1 VQDTFDI
8 LINSFIKDKIGIAD
22 NFLSLPLAIH
32 LKENLNALYANQR
45 LLAAGTG
52 KDRLIDPEK
61 IVRGDKIFWLDRSH
75 NNLHENTFFDLID
88 EFVLYLNRTC
98 YTGITNYEFHY
109 TLYESGTFYKKHF
122 DQFKNNDGRQYS
134 MIMYLNEDWLAIDG
148 GELSIQNGDK
158 QQIISP
164 NNCKSV
170 FFRSNELE
178 HEVLLTTK
186 ARMSI
191 TGWFKVN

>member
-1 VQDTFDI
+1 MERAFDI

-22 NFLSLPLAIH
+22 DFLTINLSLH
-32 LKENLNALYANQR
+32 LKENLTSLYAKQA
-45 LLAAGTG
+45 LLLAGTG
-52 KDRLIDPEK
+52 KSALIDKEK

-75 NNLHENTFFDLID
+75 KDEYENAFFDLMD
-88 EFVLYLNRTC
+88 EFVLYLNQTC
-98 YTGITNYEFHY
+98 YAGITNYEFHY

-122 DQFKNNDGRQYS
+122 DQFKHNDGRQYS
-134 MIMYLNEDWLAIDG
+134 MILYLNENWKSEDG
-148 GELSIQNGDK
+148 GELCIHNLSG
-158 QQIISP
+158 QQTISP
-164 NNCKSV
+164 DNRKSV

-178 HEVLLTTK
+178 HEVLVTSK